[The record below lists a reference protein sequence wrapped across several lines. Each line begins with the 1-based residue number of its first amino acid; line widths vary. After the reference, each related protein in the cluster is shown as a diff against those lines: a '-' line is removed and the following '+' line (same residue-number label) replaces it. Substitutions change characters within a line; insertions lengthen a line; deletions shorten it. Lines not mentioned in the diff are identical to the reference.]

1 MADSHMAFLRTV
13 EASFVGLGAML
24 TGAPLPTNAAPP
36 AYVPGQASTSS
47 TDGAGSARAVPPAH
61 VAAVPASLAAPASPH
76 PEAATVPA
84 PASRVT
90 PPAPSVDLEQ
100 IMLAVVSEKTGYP
113 AEMLGPDMA
122 LEADLGIDSIKRV
135 EILSAMRER
144 APGLREVKPT
154 ELATLRTLGQI
165 VEHMRVHAGGNG
177 TTNGHAHA
185 AATSP
190 PEAPVDLEQLMLAI
204 VSEKTGYPAE
214 MLGPDMALEADL
226 GIDSIKRVE
235 ILSAMRE
242 RAPGLREVKPTE
254 LATLRTLGQ
263 IVEHMRAHGAGGAP
277 AAAAP
282 VPAQA
287 AAPKAAPIDRFAV
300 RAVPAPAVGMAMH
313 GLRTN
318 GPAFVTDDGSG
329 LATAVA
335 AKLGARGVAAHV
347 VREVPADAGFVVFL
361 GGMRAVSSVDEA
373 VAVNREAFRVARAIA
388 PRFAAQGGVFV
399 TVQDTGG
406 DFGLRGAGTRAWLG
420 GVSALARTAA
430 LEWPAASVKAIDCER
445 GGRGLEA
452 IAEAIVGELFGGGPM
467 LEVGL
472 HADGTRTTMATR
484 KMAAEP
490 GPARLDESS
499 VVVASGGAR
508 GVTAAALIALAKA
521 RQPRLVLLGRTALEP
536 EPREL
541 EGIVDEAGL
550 KRALAAKMQAEG
562 QKPVPSEI
570 AARTARILAGRE
582 VRATLGALAAAGSQ
596 VKYVPVD
603 VQDASALSAA
613 LDDVRKHWGPIT
625 AVVHGAG
632 VLADKRIVEKTD
644 AHFDRVFDTKV
655 AGLRALLDATAD
667 DPLEALVVFSS
678 VAARTGNPG
687 QSDYA
692 MANEVLNLVACAERA
707 RRGPACIVRSLA
719 WGPWEGGMVTP
730 ALKSHFEQMG
740 VALIPLDVGARMLV
754 AELESGGDDVTLV
767 VGGAHGEGPL
777 GASVVPQAN
786 VDVHVTATTHPQLAD
801 HRVAGAVVVPVVMV
815 IEWFLRAARACR
827 PDRSIASLRGLK
839 VLRGIKLSHFDGEG
853 DDLTVRCKQLS
864 DGPATTLAVELRGKN
879 EALHYAATVTMSP
892 EPPVAP
898 AAAEAP
904 KVERF
909 GGVVYDG
916 HVLFH
921 GPKFQVI
928 RHVDGVSRDGAVGAL
943 AGGRAAGWPGGPWRT
958 DPALLDGGLQ
968 LAVLWAQEVLGGAS
982 LPMAVGEYRTYAG
995 GLAEGPIRCVVYGK
1009 QVHDARAVCD
1019 VAFIG
1024 ADGAL
1029 VAEMLGVETVLRPGE
1044 TKSAA
1049 APAQA

>member
-1 MADSHMAFLRTV
+1 
-13 EASFVGLGAML
+13 
-24 TGAPLPTNAAPP
+24 
-36 AYVPGQASTSS
+36 
-47 TDGAGSARAVPPAH
+47 
-61 VAAVPASLAAPASPH
+61 
-76 PEAATVPA
+76 
-84 PASRVT
+84 
-90 PPAPSVDLEQ
+90 
-100 IMLAVVSEKTGYP
+100 
-113 AEMLGPDMA
+113 
-122 LEADLGIDSIKRV
+122 
-135 EILSAMRER
+135 
-144 APGLREVKPT
+144 
-154 ELATLRTLGQI
+154 
-165 VEHMRVHAGGNG
+165 
-177 TTNGHAHA
+177 
-185 AATSP
+185 
-190 PEAPVDLEQLMLAI
+190 
-204 VSEKTGYPAE
+204 
-214 MLGPDMALEADL
+214 
-226 GIDSIKRVE
+226 
-235 ILSAMRE
+235 MRE

-282 VPAQA
+282 APAQA
-287 AAPKAAPIDRFAV
+287 AAAKAAPIDRFAV
-300 RAVPAPAVGMAMH
+300 RAVPASAVGMAMH
-313 GLRTN
+313 GLRAS

-329 LATAVA
+329 LAAAVV
-335 AKLGARGVAAHV
+335 AKLGAHGVAAHV

-452 IAEAIVGELFGGGPM
+452 IAEAIVGELFGGGPT

-490 GPARLDESS
+490 GPARLDKSS

-508 GVTAAALIALAKA
+508 GVTAAALVALAKA

-550 KRALAAKMQAEG
+550 KRAVAAKMQAEG

-570 AARTARILAGRE
+570 AARTARILASRE

-603 VQDASALSAA
+603 VQDASALSAV

-644 AHFDRVFDTKV
+644 AHVDRVFDTKV

-687 QSDYA
+687 QCDYA

-707 RRGPACIVRSLA
+707 RRGPACIVRSLG

-754 AELESGGDDVTLV
+754 AEFESGGDDVTLV

-777 GASVVPQAN
+777 GASVVPEAK

-827 PDRSIASLRGLK
+827 PDLSIASLRDLK
-839 VLRGIKLSHFDGEG
+839 VLRGIKLSRFDGEG

-909 GGVVYDG
+909 GSIVYDG

-928 RHVDGVSRDGAVGAL
+928 RQVDGVSRDGAVGAL
-943 AGGRAAGWPGGPWRT
+943 AGGRAAGWPGEPWRT

-968 LAVLWAQEVLGGAS
+968 LAVLWARQVLGGAS

-995 GLAEGPIRCVVYGK
+995 GLAEGPIRCVVHGK

-1044 TKSAA
+1044 TKSTA